1 MGSHKRWR
9 LIVLLML
16 CVLCCLGTTVKAEE
30 PLRILFIGNSFTIRG
45 PIPEVVR
52 DLAIHAGWP
61 GPDVRQATVSGKTLE
76 FHTEYLPT
84 LADIDEGDW
93 DYVVL
98 QEYSTRPTDNIGD
111 PLAFKEAATFLYDRV
126 KESSPDAQI
135 ILYETWARHEDHNF
149 YPDTFADRD
158 EMQEQLNFHYH
169 DCADNYIPA
178 HSNDVNNTD
187 VTVAPVGEAW
197 HVNYHNRLDG
207 DPNVM
212 LHADDL
218 YHGGINGQYLSSMVI
233 YSTIY
238 HRKVEGLSPLL
249 GISESDAAYMQ
260 GISDAV
266 TGETE
271 PKIGDGP
278 GVMIADIIDFF
289 DACVASGDIVGIK
302 KRKVSAEERVDLFR
316 DILVEAEGLIME
328 EEDACSSLVTAFQ
341 ACDGV
346 KNSPDY
352 ITGEAIDELAW
363 KIEDLIDLLDCD

>member
-16 CVLCCLGTTVKAEE
+16 CVLCCLGTTVNAEE

-52 DLAIHAGWP
+52 DLAMNAGWET
-61 GPDVRQATVSGKTLE
+61 PDVRQATVSGKTLE
-76 FHTEYLPT
+76 FHSTYIPT
-84 LADIDEGDW
+84 LADIDEGGW

-111 PLAFKEAATFLYDRV
+111 PVAFKVAATFLYDRV
-126 KESSPDAQI
+126 KESSPAAQI
-135 ILYETWARHEDHNF
+135 ILYETWARHEDHSY
-149 YPDTFADRD
+149 YPDSFADRD

-178 HSNDVNNTD
+178 NSTFPPGTD

-197 HVNYHNRLDG
+197 HVNYYNRLEG

-218 YHGGINGQYLSSMVI
+218 YHGDINGQYLSSMVI

-238 HRKVEGLSPLL
+238 HCMVVDLNPLL
-249 GISESDAAYMQ
+249 GISDTDAAYMQ
-260 GISDAV
+260 DISDAV
-266 TGETE
+266 TGETTY
-271 PKIGDGP
+271 KVGDDP
-278 GVMIADIIDFF
+278 VTIADIIDFF
-289 DACVASGDIVGIK
+289 DAAVASGDIAGIK
-302 KRKVSAEERVDLFR
+302 KGKVSAEGREASFR
-316 DILVEAEGLIME
+316 DILVEAEYLIISE
-328 EEDACSSLVTAFQ
+328 TEACRVLDSAIR
-341 ACDGV
+341 ACDGIP
-346 KNSPDY
+346 NPPDY
-352 ITGEAIDELAW
+352 IEGEAVDEL
-363 KIEDLIDLLDCD
+363 ILMIGELMVVLDCN